1 MSTTEGITALDD
13 APPPGGDAVIALR
26 GVTKRFGS
34 HTVLKDLTFD
44 VPRGKI
50 SAVLGP
56 SGTGK
61 SVLLKNII
69 GLLRPEEGQIFVDG
83 EPIVGI
89 RHKDMLRIR
98 RKFGVLFQDGA
109 LFGSMDIFDNIAF
122 PLREHTNRSER
133 EVKALVMEKAEMVG
147 MVAHLKKL
155 PGEISGG
162 MRKRAGLA
170 RALILDPEI
179 VFFDEPDSGLD
190 PVRVAYL
197 DELVKSVQRETGCT
211 FFIITH
217 NIDSVKRTADY
228 IGMLYR
234 SSLVRFGPAKDMFVS
249 DRALVKQFLAGSSVG
264 PIGMDEMVDAAR
276 GEADV
281 AALLADD
288 GPAPSGGGGPIRTE
302 PGSSLRQE
310 PTTGRVLAAEHED
323 GHLDDG
329 WVPNGSGNGTGNVSS
344 HGSGGSNGN
353 GSANGNGGGN
363 GEVDSHGDGPAQAA
377 ERTEQLPPA
386 HPADG
391 SAPVNRTDPGAG
403 GEEAGEAAEAPA
415 EPATARRTRRA
426 TSTPSSGRGRAT
438 RSRKAAPAPAEEPEA
453 VEPAPGELEE
463 AERRQLEE
471 EEALFRERNGS

>member
-1 MSTTEGITALDD
+1 MPHRPVQDFWPGGGSILNTVATSTYDPDTLHE
-13 APPPGGDAVIALR
+13 APPAGSDAVIALR
-26 GVTKRFGS
+26 HVTKRFGS

-44 VPRGKI
+44 IPRGKI

-69 GLLRPEEGQIFVDG
+69 GLLRPEEGQIYVDG

-122 PLREHTNRSER
+122 PLREHTKRSER
-133 EVKALVMEKAEMVG
+133 EIKAIVLEKAEMVG

-170 RALILDPEI
+170 RALVLDPEI

-197 DELVKSVQRETGCT
+197 DELVKSVQKETGCT

-234 SSLVRFGPAKDMFVS
+234 SSLVRFGPAEHMFTS
-249 DRALVKQFLAGSSVG
+249 DRALIKQFLAGSNVG

-281 AALLADD
+281 AALLADGD
-288 GPAPSGGGGPIRTE
+288 GSSAPSPEGPGE
-302 PGSSLRQE
+302 
-310 PTTGRVLAAEHED
+310 
-323 GHLDDG
+323 
-329 WVPNGSGNGTGNVSS
+329 
-344 HGSGGSNGN
+344 
-353 GSANGNGGGN
+353 SATPRP
-363 GEVDSHGDGPAQAA
+363 E
-377 ERTEQLPPA
+377 ER
-386 HPADG
+386 D
-391 SAPVNRTDPGAG
+391 RTDQM
-403 GEEAGEAAEAPA
+403 
-415 EPATARRTRRA
+415 EPIDA
-426 TSTPSSGRGRAT
+426 SG
-438 RSRKAAPAPAEEPEA
+438 
-453 VEPAPGELEE
+453 
-463 AERRQLEE
+463 
-471 EEALFRERNGS
+471 F

>member
-1 MSTTEGITALDD
+1 MFAPMVTTARGQVLEEH
-13 APPPGGDAVIALR
+13 PGPDSDAVIALR

-44 VPRGKI
+44 IPRGKI

-109 LFGSMDIFDNIAF
+109 LFGSMNIFDNIAF
-122 PLREHTNRSER
+122 PLREHTNKSER
-133 EVKALVMEKAEMVG
+133 EIQAITMEKAEMVG

-170 RALILDPEI
+170 RALVLDPEI

-197 DELVKSVQRETGCT
+197 DELVKQVQAETGCT

-217 NIDSVKRTADY
+217 NIESVKRTADY

-234 SSLVRFGPAKDMFVS
+234 SSLVRFGPAHEMFTS
-249 DRALVKQFLAGSSVG
+249 QRALVKQFLAGSSDG
-264 PIGMDEMVDAAR
+264 PISMDEMVDAAR
-276 GEADV
+276 GDEEIQALIAD
-281 AALLADD
+281 
-288 GPAPSGGGGPIRTE
+288 SG
-302 PGSSLRQE
+302 
-310 PTTGRVLAAEHED
+310 D
-323 GHLDDG
+323 
-329 WVPNGSGNGTGNVSS
+329 
-344 HGSGGSNGN
+344 
-353 GSANGNGGGN
+353 
-363 GEVDSHGDGPAQAA
+363 
-377 ERTEQLPPA
+377 ERP
-386 HPADG
+386 
-391 SAPVNRTDPGAG
+391 AG
-403 GEEAGEAAEAPA
+403 G
-415 EPATARRTRRA
+415 
-426 TSTPSSGRGRAT
+426 
-438 RSRKAAPAPAEEPEA
+438 
-453 VEPAPGELEE
+453 
-463 AERRQLEE
+463 
-471 EEALFRERNGS
+471 